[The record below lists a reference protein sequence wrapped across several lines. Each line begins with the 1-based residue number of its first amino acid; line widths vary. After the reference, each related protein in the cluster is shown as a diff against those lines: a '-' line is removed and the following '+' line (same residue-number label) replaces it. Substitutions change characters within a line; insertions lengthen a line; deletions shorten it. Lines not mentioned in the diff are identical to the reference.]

1 MKDYMNYVS
10 VEDALKAGRTDT
22 ICWDCNHAFDL
33 RGGCSWADPKQQ
45 KPVDGWAATETDNGY
60 CVHACPNFSRC
71 SYGAGR
77 YRTAD
82 DYILALEIANNDKS
96 EQIVKLKKT
105 LWWKVVNKLRC
116 TVRKKNN
123 EISALSYQVREME
136 CDLNKELWWANVHC
150 GE

>member
-1 MKDYMNYVS
+1 M
-10 VEDALKAGRTDT
+10 
-22 ICWDCNHAFDL
+22 
-33 RGGCSWADPKQQ
+33 
-45 KPVDGWAATETDNGY
+45 
-60 CVHACPNFSRC
+60 HACPNFSRC

-123 EISALSYQVREME
+123 EISALSYQIREME